1 LQVRVYDEATKT
13 LQATLTGGIGY
24 QRVGHSNRVFSL
36 KFCNDYIARYFVPL
50 RDGNMAVFQDGKYII
65 LEDAIVRKVYFNRMP
80 KFDYKAEDGTKMTF
94 DFTKWFFTVYTGIRS
109 ISYELTKE
117 VFYDDKINLCPRMKH
132 QYVKYDTISE
142 PIQKKS

>member
-1 LQVRVYDEATKT
+1 
-13 LQATLTGGIGY
+13 
-24 QRVGHSNRVFSL
+24 
-36 KFCNDYIARYFVPL
+36 
-50 RDGNMAVFQDGKYII
+50 
-65 LEDAIVRKVYFNRMP
+65 MP

-132 QYVKYDTISE
+132 HMLNMIRLANQFR
-142 PIQKKS
+142 KKLE